1 MGVERHIR
9 ALLREDERGA
19 ETFTFQ
25 SPWNS
30 KRKFAAYAY
39 IAEQY
44 GYVYAGLEPTLSGSA
59 RPVFL
64 FRRNPSPEARER
76 AAATRAQYPS
86 APRGGPTP
94 GMKPVASG
102 LRPLPKVRP
111 AVDLLHARIEVDLS
125 GDVQRKRTLPFLFI
139 APILIVIAL
148 AKIGFT
154 ATSVAVGAFVWL
166 AVFGLYF
173 LGLWMARRRYAK
185 YAQILDA
192 AGRGVTGDDSPRH

>member
-44 GYVYAGLEPTLSGSA
+44 GYLYAGLEPTLSGSA

-64 FRRNPSPEARER
+64 FRRDSSPEARER

-102 LRPLPKVRP
+102 LRPLPETRP
-111 AVDLLHARIEVDLS
+111 AVDLLRARIEVDLS

-148 AKIGFT
+148 AKVGFT
-154 ATSVAVGAFVWL
+154 AKSMTVGACVWL

-173 LGLWMARRRYAK
+173 LGMRMARRRYTK
-185 YAQILDA
+185 YSQILEA
-192 AGRGVTGDDSPRH
+192 AGRGMPEDNSPQH